1 MQKWKTREEKTL
13 RNISKMLRQVERN
26 LEQDDV
32 QVCANRYGAFI
43 DANHENILLMKI
55 NRKLSKSNRF
65 DRDLF
70 HRDLDIPG
78 LAEITVYSKLIAIY

>member
-1 MQKWKTREEKTL
+1 
-13 RNISKMLRQVERN
+13 MLRQVERN

-55 NRKLSKSNRF
+55 NRNYQSQI
-65 DRDLF
+65 DL
-70 HRDLDIPG
+70 I
-78 LAEITVYSKLIAIY
+78 EICSIEI